1 VLEKTELN
9 PCRVL
14 IHLSL
19 NLKPLFSVK
28 KTFYIRQC
36 TTDVKHR
43 GKSVSTAC
51 QLSVIV
57 SDSLSRIF
65 LFSFTIV
72 IWLHQLSTSSSSTLL
87 SNKKPWGKR
96 SDFKLDVFYFISKYE
111 LVKMYVTTSDF
122 IKPMLSSEALMS

>member
-1 VLEKTELN
+1 M
-9 PCRVL
+9 
-14 IHLSL
+14 
-19 NLKPLFSVK
+19 LK
-28 KTFYIRQC
+28 
-36 TTDVKHR
+36 
-43 GKSVSTAC
+43 KSVPTAC

-72 IWLHQLSTSSSSTLL
+72 IWLQLSTSSSSTLL